1 MSYRLRA
8 IEPKYH
14 TMIQSLCDTSG
25 RCNVIHYCR
34 YFIILRVGELTQ
46 GFRCNI
52 IVTLEATGLV
62 ENLSLFSPCSSYSST
77 TLSAVQTASLQLF
90 GAQAMHATLEA

>member
-1 MSYRLRA
+1 MFLLLIA
-8 IEPKYH
+8 NNH
-14 TMIQSLCDTSG
+14 FDVLQT
-25 RCNVIHYCR
+25 NVIHYCR
-34 YFIILRVGELTQ
+34 YLIILRFGELTQ

-77 TLSAVQTASLQLF
+77 TLSAVQTASLQLL